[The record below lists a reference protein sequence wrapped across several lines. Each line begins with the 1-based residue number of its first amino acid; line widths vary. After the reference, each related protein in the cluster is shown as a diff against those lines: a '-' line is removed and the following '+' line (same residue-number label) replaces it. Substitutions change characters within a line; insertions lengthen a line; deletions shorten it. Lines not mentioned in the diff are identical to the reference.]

1 MEALKSKERTV
12 SLFVF
17 GCGLALGLTGLYTY
31 YRSKK
36 IVAKEMRSLSLVVEN
51 LKQEVDEL
59 KRSSQSHSPLNLLL
73 PTSGKGPSRTRYH
86 DEADAASDI
95 ASGDEEFYDFAET

>member
-1 MEALKSKERTV
+1 MDALRSRERGV
-12 SLFVF
+12 SLLVF
-17 GCGLALGLTGLYTY
+17 GCGLALGLTGLYGY

-36 IVAKEMRSLSLVVEN
+36 IITKEMRSLNQVVES

-59 KRSSQSHSPLNLLL
+59 RRSSRSQSTISLQPAATAKT
-73 PTSGKGPSRTRYH
+73 TSLRFH
-86 DEADAASDI
+86 DEADRASDI